1 MQHQLEQ
8 LLRWRYGQKSERID
22 ENQLFFEALGAIQ
35 AQTPLPAATEPPPD
49 IPERP
54 TPRPGH
60 GRKPLPKNLPRRRVV
75 FDLAADQQHCPH
87 CTGNLRH
94 IGEEVSERLEF
105 IPASLTVIEEACQK
119 YACPQGCTVVTAGK
133 PMAPIEKGLPGPG
146 LLAQVAVSK
155 YADHLPLARQEGM
168 FRRQGVELAR
178 STMCD
183 WMRCCAELT
192 VPLYQVM
199 KQQVLCS
206 KAVQTDDTPVAV
218 FDPEGPRTRTGRI
231 WTYVGDQEHPYIVYD
246 YTPTR
251 GHEGPAAFLE
261 DYNGYLQADAYSG
274 YEPIFADE
282 KHDLIEVAC
291 WAHARRKFFVA
302 QSSDLMRSM
311 VMLAYVRLLY
321 DVEREAI
328 ARELKGEA
336 RRLLRQEKSVP
347 LLDGIER
354 YLLAEQP
361 KVLPKSPIGDT
372 IGYALGNWTALKRYT
387 EDGDLEIDN
396 NGAERSLRG
405 IAVGRKNWLWYGSD
419 RGGQTAAILTSFAAT
434 CKRLH
439 IDPFAYLRDI
449 FERISAHPA
458 NRLAELLPDRWKA
471 GRSADTSRTQE
482 LTLCAG
488 GVFPHMCSPNTYVKC
503 QGNPQ
508 PVVNL
513 LHERL
518 FQLFNALTKELLVQR
533 HDLRNIDDRVFR

>member
-1 MQHQLEQ
+1 MDTHNLPADVAGCHALIAELVRELDVRDRRLRQMQHQLEQ

-22 ENQLFFEALGAIQ
+22 ENQLFFDALATVQ
-35 AQTPLPAATEPPPD
+35 AELAAPPATEPS
-49 IPERP
+49 PEAPARTP
-54 TPRPGH
+54 PRPGH
-60 GRKPLPKNLPRRRVV
+60 GRKPLPKNLPRRKVV
-75 FDLAADQQHCPH
+75 FDLTAEQQHCPH
-87 CTGNLRH
+87 CAEALRR

-105 IPASLTVIEEACQK
+105 IPASLTVIEEVCGK
-119 YACPQGCTVVTAGK
+119 YACPKGCTVVTAGK

-183 WMRCCAELT
+183 WMRACAELI
-192 VPLYQVM
+192 VPLYQLM
-199 KQQVLCS
+199 KHQVLCS

-231 WTYVGDQEHPYIVYD
+231 WTYVGDEAHPYIVYD

-251 GHEGPAAFLE
+251 GHEGPAAFLD
-261 DYNGYLQADAYSG
+261 DYEGYVQADAYSG
-274 YEPIFADE
+274 YEPIFANDA
-282 KHDLIEVAC
+282 HALIEVAC

-302 QSSDLMRSM
+302 QSSDLMRAM

-321 DVEREAI
+321 DVERA
-328 ARELKGEA
+328 AKQRELKGEA
-336 RRLLRQEKSVP
+336 RRLLRQEKSGP

-361 KVLPKSPIGDT
+361 KVLPKSPIGEA

-434 CKRLH
+434 CKRLRL
-439 IDPFAYLRDI
+439 DPFAYLRDV
-449 FERISAHPA
+449 FDRISAHPA
-458 NRLAELLPDRWKA
+458 SRLAELLPDQW
-471 GRSADTSRTQE
+471 
-482 LTLCAG
+482 
-488 GVFPHMCSPNTYVKC
+488 
-503 QGNPQ
+503 
-508 PVVNL
+508 
-513 LHERL
+513 
-518 FQLFNALTKELLVQR
+518 QLRQTHCEQAVQAS
-533 HDLRNIDDRVFR
+533 NSS